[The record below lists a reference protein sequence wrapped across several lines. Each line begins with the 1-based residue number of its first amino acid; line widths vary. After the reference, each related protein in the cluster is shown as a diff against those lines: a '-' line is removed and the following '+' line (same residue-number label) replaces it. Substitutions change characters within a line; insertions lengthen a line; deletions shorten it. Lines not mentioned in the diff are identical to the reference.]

1 MSNPG
6 PATTVTPNYVIDAQN
21 AYRLLA
27 YAKNV
32 NLSSAGD
39 IAMQMITAGGT
50 VLPYQIVTCNSS
62 GTTADIHTATV
73 GVYTATAQG
82 GSAILTTG
90 ALTSQTT
97 ATYVKQQASSNPNT
111 AIVGAGQ
118 WYVNIGTTVA
128 GGQCDVLVYGYD
140 LS

>member
-1 MSNPG
+1 MANPG
-6 PATTVTPNYVIDAQN
+6 PATTVTPNYIIDAQN

-27 YAKNV
+27 YAKSV
-32 NLSSAGD
+32 NLANAGD
-39 IAMQMITAGGT
+39 VAMQMVTTGGT

-62 GTTADIHTATV
+62 GTTVDIHTATV
-73 GVYTATAQG
+73 GVYTAPSQG
-82 GSAILTTG
+82 GSAVLTTG

-97 ATYVKQQASSNPNT
+97 AVYAKQQASSNPNT
-111 AIVGAGQ
+111 AITGAST

-128 GGQCDVLVYGYD
+128 GGVCDVLVYGYD

>member
-6 PATTVTPNYVIDAQN
+6 PATTVTPNYVIDSQN

-32 NLSSAGD
+32 NLAAAGD
-39 IAMQMITAGGT
+39 TAMQVVTTGGT

-62 GTTADIHTATV
+62 GTTVNIASATV
-73 GVYTATAQG
+73 GVYTAPAQG
-82 GSAILTTG
+82 GSAVLTTG

-97 ATYVKQQASSNPNT
+97 ATYAKQQASSNPNT
-111 AIVGAGQ
+111 AIVGATN
-118 WYVNIGTTVA
+118 WYVNVGTTVA
-128 GGQCDVLVYGYD
+128 GGVCDVLVYGYD